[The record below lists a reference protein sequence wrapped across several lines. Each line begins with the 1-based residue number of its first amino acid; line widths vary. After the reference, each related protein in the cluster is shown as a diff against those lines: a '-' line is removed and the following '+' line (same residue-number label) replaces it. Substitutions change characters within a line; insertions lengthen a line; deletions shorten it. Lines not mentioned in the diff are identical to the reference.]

1 VARRRISPE
10 QGREA
15 IANLEQELATA
26 VRYLLQEIELAHPG
40 QSLEIRVPPFGAIQ
54 CLAGQVH
61 RRGTP
66 PSVLELEPIEFV
78 ELCLGKRSFDE
89 IAQKAS
95 GVIAN
100 QAERLFPLSGN

>member
-1 VARRRISPE
+1 MARRRITPE

-15 IANLEQELATA
+15 LGNLEQELATA

-40 QSLEIRVPPFGAIQ
+40 QSLEIRVPPIGAIQ

-78 ELCLGKRSFDE
+78 ELCLGERSFDE

-95 GVIAN
+95 GVMAN
-100 QAERLFPLSGN
+100 QAEGLFPLSGN